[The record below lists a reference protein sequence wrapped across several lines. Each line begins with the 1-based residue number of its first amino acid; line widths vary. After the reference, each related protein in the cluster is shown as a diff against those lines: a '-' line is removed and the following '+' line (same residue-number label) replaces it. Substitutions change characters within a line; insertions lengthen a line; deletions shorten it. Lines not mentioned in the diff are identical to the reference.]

1 MMRSGVLRVRLEG
14 MIGPTDNHA
23 MRFRAVVLPLVVAIV
38 VQSCWAV
45 GEWLHTHGT
54 HEATL
59 VAAVLNADLHYD
71 AAHPNDRG
79 VSQPSDSERDHHHSC
94 FAHSPFAPTADL
106 STTSVTTEAFA
117 LPDPVP
123 RSPDAPSEEID
134 RPNWRSPA

>member
-1 MMRSGVLRVRLEG
+1 MRSAAKRAQLEG
-14 MIGPTDNHA
+14 MIGSTDNHA
-23 MRFRAVVLPLVVAIV
+23 MRSRALVLPLVVAIV

-54 HEATL
+54 HEATR
-59 VAAVLNADLHYD
+59 VAAVPDADLHYVAVHAD
-71 AAHPNDRG
+71 DRG
-79 VSQPSDSERDHHHSC
+79 VPQPSGTERDHHHSC

-106 STTSVTTEAFA
+106 STTAVTTEAFA

-123 RSPDAPSEEID
+123 RSPDAPSGDID